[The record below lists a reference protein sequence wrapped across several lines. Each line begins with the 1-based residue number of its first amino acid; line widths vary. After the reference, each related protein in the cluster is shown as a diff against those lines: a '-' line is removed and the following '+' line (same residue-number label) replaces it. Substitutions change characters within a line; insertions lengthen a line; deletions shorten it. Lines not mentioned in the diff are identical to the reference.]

1 MDDSTIPLGN
11 RLFGEVTPPCSK
23 SYAQR
28 ALAAALLASGR
39 TTLRGIELCR
49 DTLSAIA
56 TIKALGAEVEI
67 ADDNT
72 LYIDG
77 GFKPRCRSLNVG
89 ESGLA
94 ARLFT
99 PVASLHN
106 EPITIEGEG
115 TLLHRPMAMMVEP
128 LQELGVKV
136 RDGGGRLPI
145 EVCGPMRG
153 GRITVDGSMSSQ
165 FVTGLLLSLP
175 LAERDTTIEVVG
187 AVSTPYID
195 MTLETLERF
204 GVEVMY
210 NEGDYSQFYIEGGQ
224 SYQPVEY
231 TIESDW
237 SAAATIMVAAAIAGE
252 VTIKNI
258 STLSRQADTAICR
271 ALERAGASIII
282 EENKITV
289 AHRKLEAFEFDA
301 TQCPDLFPALVALA
315 AAAEGVSVIS
325 GIGRLRGKESDRG
338 EVLSAEYLKLG
349 IDIELDYDADQ
360 MRVVGGPVTA
370 AEVDSH
376 DDHRIAMSLAITA
389 LRTDEKIT
397 IRNQECVAKSYP
409 SFFDDLESLRAGYC
423 DK

>member
-77 GFKPRCRSLNVG
+77 GLKPRCRSLNVG

-271 ALERAGASIII
+271 ALERAGASLII
-282 EENKITV
+282 EENTITV

-315 AAAEGVSVIS
+315 AAADGVSVIS

-338 EVLSAEYLKLG
+338 EVLSAEYSKLG

-389 LRTDEKIT
+389 LRTDKEIT
-397 IRNQECVAKSYP
+397 IRNRECVAKSYP

>member
-77 GFKPRCRSLNVG
+77 GLNPRCRRLNVG

-175 LAERDTTIEVVG
+175 LAERDTTIEVEG

-204 GVEVMY
+204 GAEVMY

-224 SYQPVEY
+224 SYKPVDY

-282 EENKITV
+282 EESTITV

-338 EVLSAEYLKLG
+338 EVLRAEYAKLG

-360 MRVVGGPVTA
+360 MRVVGGPIES

-389 LRTDEKIT
+389 LRTDKEIT
-397 IRNQECVAKSYP
+397 IRNRECVAKSYP
-409 SFFDDLESLRAGYC
+409 SFFDDLDSLRAVDR

>member
-1 MDDSTIPLGN
+1 MDDSTIPIGK
-11 RLFGEVTPPCSK
+11 RLRGAVTPPCSK

-28 ALAAALLASGR
+28 ALAAALLAPGR
-39 TTLRGIELCR
+39 TILRGIELCR
-49 DTLSAIA
+49 DTLSAMA
-56 TIKALGAEVEI
+56 AIKLLGAEVEI
-67 ADDNT
+67 IDDNT
-72 LYIDG
+72 LVING
-77 GFKPRCRSLNVG
+77 GLKPRTQTLNVG

-99 PVASLHN
+99 PIAATAGV
-106 EPITIEGEG
+106 PITIEGEG

-128 LQELGVKV
+128 LKELGVAV

-165 FVTGLLLSLP
+165 FVTGLLIALP
-175 LAERDTTIEVVG
+175 VSERDTTIEVEG

-224 SYQPVEY
+224 QYQAVDY

-252 VTIKNI
+252 VTVNNI
-258 STLSRQADTAICR
+258 STLSRQADTAIIR

-282 EENKITV
+282 EENTITV
-289 AHRKLEAFEFDA
+289 AHRDLEAFEFDA

-315 AAAEGVSVIS
+315 AAAKGVTTLRGV
-325 GIGRLRGKESDRG
+325 GRLRGKESDRG
-338 EVLSAEYLKLG
+338 EVLRSEYAKLG
-349 IDIELDYDADQ
+349 IDIEIDYDEDE
-360 MRVVGGPVTA
+360 MRVVGGQIEA

-376 DDHRIAMSLAITA
+376 DDHRIAMSLAISA
-389 LRTDEKIT
+389 LRTDNEIVIK
-397 IRNQECVAKSYP
+397 NSDCVSKSYP
-409 SFFDDLESLRAGYC
+409 SFFADLGSLKTKRGE
-423 DK
+423 

>member
-11 RLFGEVTPPCSK
+11 RLCGEVTPPCSK

-77 GFKPRCRSLNVG
+77 CLKPRCLRLNVG

-128 LQELGVKV
+128 LKELGVAV

-224 SYQPVEY
+224 SYKPVDY

-282 EENKITV
+282 EENTITV
-289 AHRKLEAFEFDA
+289 AHRHIEAFEFDA

-338 EVLSAEYLKLG
+338 EVLRAEYSKLG

-360 MRVVGGPVTA
+360 MRIVGGPITA

-376 DDHRIAMSLAITA
+376 DDHRIAMSLAVTA
-389 LRTDEKIT
+389 LRTSEEIT
-397 IRNQECVAKSYP
+397 IKNRECVAKSYP
-409 SFFDDLESLRAGYC
+409 SFFDDLELLRANGG

>member
-77 GFKPRCRSLNVG
+77 GLKPRCRSLNVG

-338 EVLSAEYLKLG
+338 EVLSAEYSKLG
-349 IDIELDYDADQ
+349 IDIELDYDADH

-397 IRNQECVAKSYP
+397 IRNQESVAKSYP

>member
-1 MDDSTIPLGN
+1 MDDSTIPIGK
-11 RLFGEVTPPCSK
+11 RLRGAVTPPCSK

-39 TTLRGIELCR
+39 TILRGIELCR
-49 DTLSAIA
+49 DTLSAMA
-56 TIKALGAEVEI
+56 AIKLLGAEVEI
-67 ADDNT
+67 IDDNT
-72 LYIDG
+72 LVING
-77 GFKPRCRSLNVG
+77 GLKPRTQALNVG

-99 PVASLHN
+99 PIAATAGV
-106 EPITIEGEG
+106 PITIEGEG

-128 LQELGVKV
+128 LKELGVAV

-165 FVTGLLLSLP
+165 FVTGLLIALP
-175 LAERDTTIEVVG
+175 VSERDTTIEVEG

-224 SYQPVEY
+224 QYQAVDY

-252 VTIKNI
+252 VTVNNI
-258 STLSRQADTAICR
+258 STLSRQADTAIIR

-282 EENKITV
+282 EENTITV
-289 AHRKLEAFEFDA
+289 AHRDLEAFEFDA

-315 AAAEGVSVIS
+315 AAAKGVTTLRGV
-325 GIGRLRGKESDRG
+325 GRLRGKESDRG
-338 EVLSAEYLKLG
+338 EVLRSEYAKLG
-349 IDIELDYDADQ
+349 IDIEIDYDEDE
-360 MRVVGGPVTA
+360 MRVVGGQIEA

-376 DDHRIAMSLAITA
+376 DDHRIAMSLAISA
-389 LRTDEKIT
+389 LRTDNKVVIK
-397 IRNQECVAKSYP
+397 NSDCVSKSYP
-409 SFFDDLESLRAGYC
+409 SFFADLESLKTKRGE
-423 DK
+423 

>member
-1 MDDSTIPLGN
+1 MDDSTIPIGK
-11 RLFGEVTPPCSK
+11 RLRGAVTPPCSK

-49 DTLSAIA
+49 DTLSAMA
-56 TIKALGAEVEI
+56 AIKLLGAEVEI
-67 ADDNT
+67 IDDNT
-72 LYIDG
+72 LVING
-77 GFKPRCRSLNVG
+77 GLKPRTQTLNVG

-99 PVASLHN
+99 PIAATAGV
-106 EPITIEGEG
+106 PITIEGEG

-128 LQELGVKV
+128 LKELGVAV

-165 FVTGLLLSLP
+165 FVTGLLIALP
-175 LAERDTTIEVVG
+175 VSERDTTIEVEG

-224 SYQPVEY
+224 QYQAVDY

-252 VTIKNI
+252 VTVNNI
-258 STLSRQADTAICR
+258 STLSRQADTAIIR

-282 EENKITV
+282 EENTITV
-289 AHRKLEAFEFDA
+289 AHRDLEAFEFDA

-315 AAAEGVSVIS
+315 AAAKGVTTLRGV
-325 GIGRLRGKESDRG
+325 GRLRGKESDRG
-338 EVLSAEYLKLG
+338 EVLRSEYAKLG
-349 IDIELDYDADQ
+349 IDIEIDYDEDE
-360 MRVVGGPVTA
+360 MRVVGGQIEA

-376 DDHRIAMSLAITA
+376 DDHRIAMSLAISA
-389 LRTDEKIT
+389 LRTDNKVVIK
-397 IRNQECVAKSYP
+397 NSDCVSKSYP
-409 SFFDDLESLRAGYC
+409 SFFADLESLKTKRGE
-423 DK
+423 

>member
-1 MDDSTIPLGN
+1 MDDSTIPIGK
-11 RLFGEVTPPCSK
+11 RLRGAVTPPCSK

-28 ALAAALLASGR
+28 ALAAALLAPGR

-49 DTLSAIA
+49 DTLSAMA
-56 TIKALGAEVEI
+56 AIKLLGAEVEI
-67 ADDNT
+67 IDDNT
-72 LYIDG
+72 LVING
-77 GFKPRCRSLNVG
+77 GLKPRTQTLNVG

-99 PVASLHN
+99 PIAATAGV
-106 EPITIEGEG
+106 PITIEGEG

-128 LQELGVKV
+128 LKELGVAV

-165 FVTGLLLSLP
+165 FVTGLLIALP
-175 LAERDTTIEVVG
+175 ISERDTTIEVEG

-224 SYQPVEY
+224 QYQAVDY

-252 VTIKNI
+252 VTVNNI
-258 STLSRQADTAICR
+258 STLSRQADTAIIR

-282 EENKITV
+282 EESTITV
-289 AHRKLEAFEFDA
+289 AHRDLEAFEFDA

-315 AAAEGVSVIS
+315 AAAKGVTTLRGV
-325 GIGRLRGKESDRG
+325 GRLRGKESDRG
-338 EVLSAEYLKLG
+338 EVLRSEYAKLG
-349 IDIELDYDADQ
+349 IDIEIDYDEDE
-360 MRVVGGPVTA
+360 MRVVGGQIEA

-376 DDHRIAMSLAITA
+376 DDHRIAMSLAISA
-389 LRTDEKIT
+389 LRTDNEIVIK
-397 IRNQECVAKSYP
+397 NSDCVSKSYP
-409 SFFDDLESLRAGYC
+409 SFFADLESLKTKRGE
-423 DK
+423 